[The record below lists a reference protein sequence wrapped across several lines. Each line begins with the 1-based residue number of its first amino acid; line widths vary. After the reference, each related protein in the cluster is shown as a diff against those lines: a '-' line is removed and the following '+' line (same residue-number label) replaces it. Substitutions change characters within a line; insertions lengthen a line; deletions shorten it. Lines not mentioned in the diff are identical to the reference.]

1 MARYQIIFAY
11 DGTEFLGSQR
21 QKKAPTA
28 QGELETALRHLGW
41 QADSILLAGRTD
53 SGVHAAG
60 QVAACD
66 LSWNHSPQDLLRAL
80 NSHLPP
86 EMAVRCVRQVRPDFH
101 PRFDALS
108 RSYRYRLFCQPE
120 RDPLR
125 ERFAWRVWPP
135 LSAEIL
141 TAAAPLLIGLHDFAA
156 FGTPPRPAGS
166 TQRNLTQAAWRK
178 TEPDTWQFEVSANAF
193 LYRMVRR
200 MVFLQVNAAQEKLSL
215 DDFSCAINH
224 PGSVPVP
231 AGLAPA
237 HGLTLVEVKY
247 PDDLV

>member
-11 DGTEFLGSQR
+11 DGTELSGSQR
-21 QKKAPTA
+21 QANLPTA
-28 QGELETALRHLGW
+28 QSELESALRRLGW
-41 QADSILLAGRTD
+41 QGESILLAGRTD

-66 LSWNHSPQDLLRAL
+66 LNWNHTPDELLRAL
-80 NSHLPP
+80 NSQLPP
-86 EMAVRCVRQVRPDFH
+86 EMAVSLVRQVRPDFH
-101 PRFDALS
+101 PRFDAIS
-108 RSYRYRLFCQPE
+108 RCYRYSLFCQPQ

-125 ERFAWRVWPP
+125 ERFAWRVWPAP
-135 LSAEIL
+135 SDELLFS
-141 TAAAPLLIGLHDFAA
+141 AAPLLVGSHDFAA

-166 TQRNLTQAAWRK
+166 TQRNVLQAVWRK
-178 TEPDTWQFEVSANAF
+178 TDPVSWQFEVSANAF

-200 MVFLQVNAAQEKLSL
+200 MVFLQVSVAQEKLSL
-215 DDFSCAINH
+215 ENFSSAINR

-237 HGLTLVEVKY
+237 HGLTLLEVNY
-247 PDDLV
+247 PDDLT